1 MPSLVQTLRQFF
13 KNPYVSVI
21 GWFLTSLTWFIAFA
35 FFERRVLYL
44 VIGTVTI
51 LFALAFLDQARRTK

>member
-1 MPSLVQTLRQFF
+1 MSSLVQILRQFF
-13 KNPYVSVI
+13 KNPYVSAMVC
-21 GWFLTSLTWFIAFA
+21 FLTSLAWFIAFA
-35 FFERRVLYL
+35 FFERRVAYL